1 MLLGDKRAYHEY
13 LSDVK
18 AAILARNLPRPS
30 SEQPRSPTSA
40 GNELPD
46 QHRVPPSPAAPAVA
60 MPPALREK
68 SAIKSMD
75 DFTDTDDLMKPIELS
90 PHKQPPTPLHHLAVS
105 SHHTH
110 LRQTNANE
118 RGVRTTA
125 SRLRNVPHWPCQTP
139 LWRQVTTVLLSHRV
153 GPISVCLVPRQP
165 PNNDLFHQNSA
176 ATERRS

>member
-1 MLLGDKRAYHEY
+1 VDRRIQGLIDAITAGTMLLGDKRAYHEY

-90 PHKQPPTPLHHLAVS
+90 PHKQPPTPLHHQSEPIVIVS
-105 SHHTH
+105 SGG
-110 LRQTNANE
+110 LE
-118 RGVRTTA
+118 
-125 SRLRNVPHWPCQTP
+125 SPH
-139 LWRQVTTVLLSHRV
+139 S
-153 GPISVCLVPRQP
+153 SP
-165 PNNDLFHQNSA
+165 PNKRKRA
-176 ATERRS
+176 RRPDDS